1 MVNSS
6 WCKGQIRSRV
16 LRSIAASILYKG

>member
-1 MVNSS
+1 
-6 WCKGQIRSRV
+6 CKGQIRSRV